1 LSRGIRIGLKDVYY
15 ALLEGDVVNQGAAYQ
30 VPVRLIGAITA
41 NINPNP
47 SSETLFADDGP
58 IEVAST
64 LGNIELE
71 LGLADLP
78 LPSQAILLGHGYIDG
93 RLIKRADDIPP
104 WLALGFKALKSN
116 GNYRYTWLLKGK
128 FQVPEESH
136 ETKGD
141 AITFQTP
148 TITGN
153 FVARDFDKRY
163 QIQGDEDD
171 QLFTTV
177 MSNLWYDEFSI
188 DADRSTF
195 SVTPATVTPTR
206 NVSFNLNIS
215 DARGTLGVLMAGA
228 TAIQLVSDR
237 GDDLT
242 AFNSVTLTA
251 GAGTRAMTLSTVGT
265 HVISVIL
272 SGVLAVKSFVVNVS

>member
-1 LSRGIRIGLKDVYY
+1 MARGIRIGLKDVYY
-15 ALLEGDVVNQGAAYQ
+15 ALLTRDSIIAPLGVVYSA
-30 VPVRLIGAITA
+30 PVRLIGAITA

-47 SSETLFADDGP
+47 SSESLFADDGP
-58 IEVAST
+58 MEVAST

-163 QIQGDEDD
+163 QIQGDED
-171 QLFTTV
+171 
-177 MSNLWYDEFSI
+177 E
-188 DADRSTF
+188 
-195 SVTPATVTPTR
+195 
-206 NVSFNLNIS
+206 VSFTIAATWFTATTIN
-215 DARGTLGVLMAGA
+215 AG
-228 TAIQLVSDR
+228 
-237 GDDLT
+237 
-242 AFNSVTLTA
+242 
-251 GAGTRAMTLSTVGT
+251 
-265 HVISVIL
+265 
-272 SGVLAVKSFVVNVS
+272 